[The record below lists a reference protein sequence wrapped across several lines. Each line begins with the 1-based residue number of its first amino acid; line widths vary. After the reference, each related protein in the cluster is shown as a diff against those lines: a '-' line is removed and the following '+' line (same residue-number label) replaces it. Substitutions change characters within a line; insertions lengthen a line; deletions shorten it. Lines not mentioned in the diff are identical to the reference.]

1 MRDYYQEYMRTFKQ
15 NIVYKALKCFVF
27 LYLIELF
34 AIDAN
39 AQTSQDG
46 LGSWNILNAR
56 LRMTQTWSTFF
67 EGQIRSIGFYTNYH
81 YYEYKAGVTYRIGNN
96 FALSGSVGKYV
107 TFQET
112 GNFENPKQQDETRT
126 WLQVAMNNQLGRVRF
141 EHRYRAEQR
150 FTLSGYR
157 NRFRY
162 RLGILCPIN
171 NTKIEPGTFYLS
183 INDEIFFTDKEPYF
197 ERNRL
202 FLGVGYEYSPT
213 VAFQIGY
220 LNQFD
225 YNLTDET
232 GRDFLQISLLL
243 NIDYKHLSNSFIP
256 NSMN

>member
-1 MRDYYQEYMRTFKQ
+1 MRDNYQEYMRTFKQ

-27 LYLIELF
+27 LYLSVLF

-81 YYEYKAGVTYRIGNN
+81 YYEYKAGATYRIGNN

-112 GNFENPKQQDETRT
+112 GNFENPKQQNETRT

-150 FTLSGYR
+150 WTINGFR

-162 RLGILCPIN
+162 RIQAVVPIN
-171 NTKIEPGTFYLS
+171 NKKLEKGTFYAS
-183 INDEIFFTDKEPYF
+183 AWNEIFFTNNAPYF
-197 ERNRL
+197 ERNRV
-202 FLGVGYEYSPT
+202 FLGG
-213 VAFQIGY
+213 G
-220 LNQFD
+220 
-225 YNLTDET
+225 
-232 GRDFLQISLLL
+232 
-243 NIDYKHLSNSFIP
+243 
-256 NSMN
+256 